1 MSIAEQ
7 SYGYEHG
14 FGKLKTQKRFKKKI
28 KFKPIDVIRPDMHYV
43 FNLEEALCIYQALYQ
58 NAKPFFK
65 NFSIYGR
72 LQSYFEDSWNDGSP
86 LFTGEYYTAFGN
98 LINHLQKLFLELYGL
113 DDVWEW
119 RKSLHLTDEMT
130 GFINTLEL
138 PCPPH
143 YKGRHT
149 MPLPPFHSFNECYD
163 KVFAPKMKLNKKTS
177 RMEETTE
184 RFWPLNH
191 RMKNT
196 KPFVKKK
203 GVSIAT
209 YNPEKYGYFI
219 FRIDYAF
226 ENCKSSKWEFYIHSK
241 PGQTFFDFTIEL
253 SNIYEK
259 LSRARSHYKY
269 LEPVYED
276 GNKYCKHFHLK

>member
-14 FGKLKTQKRFKKKI
+14 FGKLKTEKRFKKKI
-28 KFKPIDVIRPDMHYV
+28 KFKPIDIIRPDAYYV
-43 FNLEEALCIYQALYQ
+43 YNIEETLCIYQALYQ

-65 NFSIYGR
+65 NSNYGR
-72 LQSYFEDSWNDGSP
+72 LQSYFECYWATDNP
-86 LFTGEYYTAFGN
+86 LFTGCYHTAFEN
-98 LINHLQKLFLELYGL
+98 LRNHLQKLFLRLYGTE
-113 DDVWEW
+113 DVWEW
-119 RKSLHLTDEMT
+119 RKSLNLTGEMT
-130 GFINTLEL
+130 GFINDIEL

-149 MPLPPFHSFNECYD
+149 MPLPPFHSFNKCYD
-163 KVFAPKMKLNKKTS
+163 KVFAPKVKLNKKTS
-177 RMEETTE
+177 KMEETTE

-191 RMKNT
+191 RMKGT

-203 GVSIAT
+203 GISLAT
-209 YNPEKYGYFI
+209 YEPEKYGYFI

-226 ENCKSSKWEFYIHSK
+226 ENCRGSKCEFYIHSK
-241 PGQTFFDFTIEL
+241 PGQTFVDFTIEL

-259 LSRARSHYKY
+259 LSRARSPYKY
-269 LEPVYED
+269 LEPVYENE
-276 GNKYCKHFHLK
+276 NKYCKHFHLK